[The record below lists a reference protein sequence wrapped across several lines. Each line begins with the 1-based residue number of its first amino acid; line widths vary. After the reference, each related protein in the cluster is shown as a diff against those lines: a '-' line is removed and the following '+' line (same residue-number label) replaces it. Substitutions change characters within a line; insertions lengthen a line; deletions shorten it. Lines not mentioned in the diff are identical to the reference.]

1 MTVKEPY
8 VTWRQPFTEKNKTKQ
23 NTMNVK
29 YKQRAI
35 ATKMFT
41 HGIHVRVVCQSAA
54 IERMDFVRDSYDFV
68 KCIPAVA

>member
-35 ATKMFT
+35 AAKNVHAWYTCSCRVPVCCYRT
-41 HGIHVRVVCQSAA
+41 HGFRAGQL
-54 IERMDFVRDSYDFV
+54 
-68 KCIPAVA
+68 